1 MPKLKYFG
9 PIAFE
14 ENEVEIDQFVIDIAD
29 KIHTSLIVED
39 GYLKTK
45 IILNGTPNT
54 MRFGIMGPREIGGPS
69 ADKYRITIEKL
80 PPNEIS

>member
-1 MPKLKYFG
+1 MPKLKYFD
-9 PIAFE
+9 PNTFE
-14 ENEVEIDQFVIDIAD
+14 EKEVEIDQFVIDLAN
-29 KIHTSLIVED
+29 KIHTFLIVED
-39 GYLKTK
+39 GYFKTN
-45 IILNGTPNT
+45 IVLNEIPNT

>member
-1 MPKLKYFG
+1 MPKLKYFD
-9 PIAFE
+9 PNTFE
-14 ENEVEIDQFVIDIAD
+14 EKEVEIDQFVIDVAN

-45 IILNGTPNT
+45 TILNGIPNT
-54 MRFGIMGPREIGGPS
+54 IRFGIMGPREIGGPP

-80 PPNEIS
+80 PANEIS

>member
-1 MPKLKYFG
+1 MPKLKYFD
-9 PIAFE
+9 PNTFE

-45 IILNGTPNT
+45 IILSDTPNT
-54 MRFGIMGPREIGGPS
+54 MRFGIMGPREIGAPS